1 MAGIGEAASILGVIQ
16 VTAQVVKLCGGYLSE
31 VNDARQ
37 DIERLRSK
45 ALALQGVLEHA
56 QRIVEDSKSSR
67 LPVSNSVLESL
78 KQCVSDL
85 QLLQT
90 KLDPGKRRKVMKS
103 FGLRA
108 LKWPFTK
115 MEFEKT
121 VEVLDGYTTTFNT
134 ALLADQLSARP
145 LLIDLTHMLTK

>member
-1 MAGIGEAASILGVIQ
+1 MAGIGEAASIIGVIQ
-16 VTAQVVKLCGGYLSE
+16 ITAQVVKLCGGYLSE

-37 DIERLRSK
+37 DIEQLRSK

-56 QRIVEDSKSSR
+56 QRIVKDPKSGK
-67 LPVSNSVLESL
+67 LPVSNSALESL

-90 KLDPGKRRKVMKS
+90 KLDPGKRGKVMKR

-115 MEFEKT
+115 MEFENT
-121 VEVLDGYTTTFNT
+121 VEMLDGYTTTFNT
-134 ALLADQLSARP
+134 ALLADQL
-145 LLIDLTHMLTK
+145 

>member
-1 MAGIGEAASILGVIQ
+1 MAGIGEAASIVAVIQ
-16 VTAQVVKLCGGYLSE
+16 ITAQVVKLCGGYLSE

-45 ALALQGVLEHA
+45 ALSLQGVLEHA
-56 QRIVEDSKSSR
+56 QRIVEDAKSDR
-67 LPVSNSVLESL
+67 LPASNSVLESL
-78 KQCVSDL
+78 KQCVLDL

-90 KLDPGKRRKVMKS
+90 KLDPGKRGKIMKS

-108 LKWPFTK
+108 MKWPFTK

-121 VEVLDGYTTTFNT
+121 VEMLDGYTTTFNT
-134 ALLADQLSARP
+134 ALLADHL
-145 LLIDLTHMLTK
+145 

>member
-1 MAGIGEAASILGVIQ
+1 MAGIGEAASIIGVIQ
-16 VTAQVVKLCGGYLSE
+16 FTAQVVKLCGGYLSE
-31 VNDARQ
+31 VGDARQ

-56 QRIVEDSKSSR
+56 QRIAEDSKPGR

-85 QLLQT
+85 QLLRT
-90 KLDPGKRRKVMKS
+90 KLDPGKRRKVMKR
-103 FGLRA
+103 FGWRA

-115 MEFEKT
+115 MEFENT
-121 VEVLDGYTTTFNT
+121 VKMLDGYTTIFNT
-134 ALLADQLSARP
+134 ALLADQL
-145 LLIDLTHMLTK
+145 

>member
-1 MAGIGEAASILGVIQ
+1 MAGIGEAASIIAVIQ

-31 VNDARQ
+31 VSDARR
-37 DIERLRSK
+37 DVERLRSK
-45 ALALQGVLEHA
+45 ALALKGVLEHA
-56 QRIVEDSKSSR
+56 QRIVKDSKPGR

-90 KLDPGKRRKVMKS
+90 KLDPGKRRNVMKS
-103 FGLRA
+103 FGWRA

-121 VEVLDGYTTTFNT
+121 VEMLDGYTTTFNT
-134 ALLADQLSARP
+134 ALLADQL
-145 LLIDLTHMLTK
+145 

>member
-1 MAGIGEAASILGVIQ
+1 MAGIGEAASIIAVIQ
-16 VTAQVVKLCGGYLSE
+16 IIAQVVKLCGGYLSE

-37 DIERLRSK
+37 DIEQLRSK
-45 ALALQGVLEHA
+45 ALALRGVLEHA
-56 QRIVEDSKSSR
+56 QRIVKDTKSGK

-78 KQCVSDL
+78 KQCTSDL

-90 KLDPGKRRKVMKS
+90 KLDPGKRGTVMKR

-108 LKWPFTK
+108 LKWPFTR

-121 VEVLDGYTTTFNT
+121 VELLDGYTTTFNT
-134 ALLADQLSARP
+134 AVLADQL
-145 LLIDLTHMLTK
+145 

>member
-1 MAGIGEAASILGVIQ
+1 MAGIGEVASIIGVIQ
-16 VTAQVVKLCGGYLSE
+16 ITAQVVKLCSGYLSE

-56 QRIVEDSKSSR
+56 QRIVEDSKSGR

-85 QLLQT
+85 QLQQT

-115 MEFEKT
+115 LEFEKT
-121 VEVLDGYTTTFNT
+121 VEMLDEYTTTFNT
-134 ALLADQLSARP
+134 ALLADQL
-145 LLIDLTHMLTK
+145 

>member
-1 MAGIGEAASILGVIQ
+1 MAGIGEVASIIGVIQ
-16 VTAQVVKLCGGYLSE
+16 ITAQVVKLCSGYLSE

-56 QRIVEDSKSSR
+56 QRIVEDSKSGR
-67 LPVSNSVLESL
+67 LPVSHSVLESL

-85 QLLQT
+85 QLLQA
-90 KLDPGKRRKVMKS
+90 KLDPGKRRKAMKS

-115 MEFEKT
+115 LEFEKT
-121 VEVLDGYTTTFNT
+121 VDMLDEYTTTFNT
-134 ALLADQLSARP
+134 ALLADQL
-145 LLIDLTHMLTK
+145 

>member
-1 MAGIGEAASILGVIQ
+1 MAGIGEAASVIAVIQ
-16 VTAQVVKLCGGYLSE
+16 ITTQVVKLCGGYLSE

-45 ALALQGVLEHA
+45 ALALQGVLERA
-56 QRIVEDSKSSR
+56 QRIVEDSKFDR
-67 LPVSNSVLESL
+67 LPVLNSVLESL
-78 KQCVSDL
+78 RQCVSDL

-90 KLDPGKRRKVMKS
+90 KLDLGKRGKIMKS

-121 VEVLDGYTTTFNT
+121 VEMLDGYTTTFNT
-134 ALLADQLSARP
+134 ALVVDHL
-145 LLIDLTHMLTK
+145 

>member
-1 MAGIGEAASILGVIQ
+1 MAGVGEAASIMGVIQ
-16 VTAQVVKLCGGYLSE
+16 VTALVVKLCGGYLSE

-56 QRIVEDSKSSR
+56 KRIVEDSKSGK
-67 LPVSNSVLESL
+67 LPVSNSVLEPL
-78 KQCVSDL
+78 KKCGSDL

-90 KLDPGKRRKVMKS
+90 KLDAGKRRKVMKS

-108 LKWPFTK
+108 FKWPF
-115 MEFEKT
+115 
-121 VEVLDGYTTTFNT
+121 
-134 ALLADQLSARP
+134 
-145 LLIDLTHMLTK
+145 